1 MRLRSGAIAGLVS
14 VVVFTWV
21 HDLFISDIWEM
32 LPVMA
37 VAGAICGVCLTW
49 SYRTLVPRPS
59 PRSWAGYVG
68 AFIAMFCVLAVAS
81 VAVFQPVTT
90 MAEVSAAGGPID
102 HLFGTAMP
110 LSAGF
115 VLGFALFLVWR
126 FGEGWA
132 GFGPALVTS
141 AVLMFF
147 LGMNV
152 SAVGLVDIPVE
163 GWYLVAELLGLIVAL
178 GAVFGVTVSLIDR
191 PGPID
196 QEETGSRSPASRL
209 Q

>member
-1 MRLRSGAIAGLVS
+1 VRLRSGALAGLVS
-14 VVVFTWV
+14 VVVFTWI

-37 VAGAICGVCLTW
+37 VAGAVCGVCLAW

-68 AFIAMFCVLAVAS
+68 AFVAMFWLLAVAS
-81 VAVFQPVTT
+81 VAVFEPVTT

-102 HLFGTAMP
+102 HLFATAMP
-110 LSAGF
+110 LSLGF
-115 VLGFALFLVWR
+115 VVGFALFLVRR

-132 GFGPALVTS
+132 GLVPALVAS
-141 AVLMFF
+141 AVLMLF

-152 SAVGLVDIPVE
+152 SAVGLVDIPTD

-178 GAVFGVTVSLIDR
+178 GAVFGVAVVLIDR
-191 PGPID
+191 PRPADPGG
-196 QEETGSRSPASRL
+196 TAARSAPSQL
-209 Q
+209 P

>member
-1 MRLRSGAIAGLVS
+1 VRLRSGATAGLVS

-37 VAGAICGVCLTW
+37 MAGAICGVCLTW

-68 AFIAMFCVLAVAS
+68 AFIVMFWLLAVAS
-81 VAVFQPVTT
+81 VAVFEPVTT
-90 MAEVSAAGGPID
+90 MVEVLEAGGPVD
-102 HLFGTAMP
+102 HLFGTALP

-115 VLGFALFLVWR
+115 AVGFALFLVWR

-132 GFGPALVTS
+132 GLGQALVAS
-141 AVLMFF
+141 AVLMLF

-152 SAVGLVDIPVE
+152 SVVGLVDIPVE

-178 GAVFGVTVSLIDR
+178 GVVFGMAVVLIDR
-191 PGPID
+191 PRAADPVG
-196 QEETGSRSPASRL
+196 TGDRSATSQLR
-209 Q
+209 